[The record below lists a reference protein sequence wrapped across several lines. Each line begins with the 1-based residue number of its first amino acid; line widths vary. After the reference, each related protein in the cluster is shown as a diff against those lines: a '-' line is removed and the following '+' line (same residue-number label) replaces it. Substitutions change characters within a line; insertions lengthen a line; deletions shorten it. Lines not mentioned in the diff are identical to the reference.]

1 MGNISKQPGLLVNAL
16 FNKRDRRFRKR
27 GGRRRRRKLDLTD
40 LTSKLENCLQSYKSC
55 FFVFNVRCL
64 VLGLPVKWMGVLWNV
79 FQCWKQTHDIPDR
92 VTVLLTDL
100 IAFKRKSSVFEEYK
114 NNNSVSRNASGYMSV
129 LYHNKGIDMVNL
141 PRILNNK
148 YVRDA
153 VPSVVQNMTPP
164 IVSFKYTK
172 TIGGKIFN
180 QKKVVEDL
188 NVDIGTSNMYCDC
201 NASEYCYGPVGH
213 VVTGDLSII
222 RDAKLRSLIE
232 KGPSYREQN
241 QVNWSITERLCK
253 EAVAKYKRK
262 WARKE
267 KVDIRVLN
275 EWECKVNECVQNRI
289 ASLKRKHIN
298 RRKSHILGNR
308 RHSRSLEELH
318 SKYVLVPADK
328 AAQNVI
334 VVCRKYY
341 LEVVLK
347 EIDSTATYER
357 VDEDSEGII
366 NRHIRFFRNHRIEI
380 PSQCKCLPAFYW
392 LPKLHKQPYGTRF
405 IAASHKC
412 TTKPLSKLLTSCLK
426 LITKHY
432 KQYCNGIFCK
442 TGVNCFWIIDNSQQV
457 LSALN
462 KINYFST
469 ARHFDS
475 YDFSTLYTS
484 IPHAALKEALETLV
498 REAYRVRDSEY
509 IVADTDGNAYW
520 SDIASNSLLKQ
531 NISEEMLVTYV
542 EYLIDNIYVNIGN
555 KTYRQCIGIPMGT
568 DCAPLVANLFLFH
581 YEYKYMRNLIKC
593 NLMLAKRFS
602 NTMRYIDDLLTL
614 NNTSFHSAI
623 DDIYPEELTLKKTS
637 ESSTALSYL
646 DIQITIVNGKYST
659 AVYDKRDNFNF
670 RIVNFPYLN
679 SNIPSGP
686 AYGVYISQLVRIGR
700 ICSDYSDFALRNY
713 KLTERLIN
721 QGYRYSDL
729 CRSFQ
734 KFARKHPNILNK
746 YYYSIR
752 KHVEDGICLP
762 TMSSFLSRH
771 VSCR

>member
-1 MGNISKQPGLLVNAL
+1 
-16 FNKRDRRFRKR
+16 
-27 GGRRRRRKLDLTD
+27 
-40 LTSKLENCLQSYKSC
+40 
-55 FFVFNVRCL
+55 
-64 VLGLPVKWMGVLWNV
+64 
-79 FQCWKQTHDIPDR
+79 
-92 VTVLLTDL
+92 
-100 IAFKRKSSVFEEYK
+100 
-114 NNNSVSRNASGYMSV
+114 
-129 LYHNKGIDMVNL
+129 
-141 PRILNNK
+141 
-148 YVRDA
+148 
-153 VPSVVQNMTPP
+153 MTPP

-188 NVDIGTSNMYCDC
+188 NADIGTSNMYCEC

-222 RDAKLRSLIE
+222 KDAKLRNLIE
-232 KGPSYREQN
+232 KGPSYRKQN

-289 ASLKRKHIN
+289 SSLKWKHIN
-298 RRKSHILGNR
+298 RRRSDILRNR
-308 RHSRSLEELH
+308 RHLRSLGELH

-357 VDEDSEGII
+357 VEEDSEGIV
-366 NRHIRFFRNHRIEI
+366 NRHIRFFRHHHIEV

-405 IAASHKC
+405 IALSHKC
-412 TTKPLSKLLTSCLK
+412 PTKHLSKLLTSCLK

-432 KQYCNGIFCK
+432 KQYCNGIYCK

-457 LSALN
+457 LSASN
-462 KINYFST
+462 RIYYFST

-484 IPHAALKEALETLV
+484 IPHAALKEAPETLV

-520 SDIASNSLLKQ
+520 SDIVSNSLLKQ
-531 NISEEMLVTYV
+531 NVSEEMLVTYV
-542 EYLIDNIYVNIGN
+542 EYLIDNIYFNIGN
-555 KTYRQCIGIPMGT
+555 KTYRQCIGIQMGT

-593 NLMLAKRFS
+593 NLMLAKRFT
-602 NTMRYIDDLLTL
+602 NTMRYIDDLLT
-614 NNTSFHSAI
+614 
-623 DDIYPEELTLKKTS
+623 
-637 ESSTALSYL
+637 
-646 DIQITIVNGKYST
+646 
-659 AVYDKRDNFNF
+659 
-670 RIVNFPYLN
+670 
-679 SNIPSGP
+679 
-686 AYGVYISQLVRIGR
+686 
-700 ICSDYSDFALRNY
+700 
-713 KLTERLIN
+713 
-721 QGYRYSDL
+721 
-729 CRSFQ
+729 
-734 KFARKHPNILNK
+734 
-746 YYYSIR
+746 
-752 KHVEDGICLP
+752 
-762 TMSSFLSRH
+762 
-771 VSCR
+771 